1 MDKTKKQMLL
11 DAIGWLYEK
20 SEGSQLNQNYFDQAQ
35 GHMEL
40 LAAYLQVSPMQAFLM
55 AVVFSL
61 DINGGSVDQK
71 DLSRHFGCNPIKV
84 LSLSDDLE
92 VLCQRNILIKEQH
105 RSRRGMARAGFQY
118 TINAAVIDAI
128 LRNMPMPQTE
138 EVALNDVI
146 DVFERVCELNVKKN
160 DDLLSTDELFSRT
173 IELLEA
179 NQSFPVVQ
187 KITKLGLGGA
197 DTYILCYIIWR
208 TVTGHEFT
216 HIDSTLNGMF
226 DQPSRK
232 ARYVQSL
239 IKGVN
244 PLFDMHLFELTDA
257 SFFNDAGIKLTK
269 KALEMLED
277 DSLKLTTGKR
287 SSEGLT
293 DPVSIT
299 ARQLIYNPDEER
311 QLQLIK
317 KLLDRQHFRQTQQRL
332 EEKGLP
338 HGVAV
343 LLHGGP
349 GTGKTETVL
358 QIARETGREIMRVD
372 ISHTKSMWFGES
384 EKIIKR
390 MFTNYNDIAAE
401 STHMPILLINEA
413 DAIISKRREIGSSSV
428 SQTENTIQ
436 NIILEEL
443 ENFRGI
449 LFATTNLV
457 KNLDTAFERR
467 FLFKVEM
474 KKPCLA
480 ARAHIWKL
488 KLPAL
493 SDLAC
498 EQLAAQFDFSGG
510 QIDNIARKQAIH
522 EVVHDTSPDFSH
534 IMAYCQAELLEK
546 SSISRIGYVL

>member
-1 MDKTKKQMLL
+1 MEKTKKQALL

-20 SEGSQLNQNYFDQAQ
+20 SEGCQLSQNFLDKELI
-35 GHMEL
+35 HMEL

-55 AVVFSL
+55 AVVCSL
-61 DINGGSVDQK
+61 DINGGSSVDQK

-92 VLCQRNILIKEQH
+92 VLCQRNILIKEHH
-105 RSRRGMARAGFQY
+105 RGRRGMARAGFQY

-128 LRNMPMPQTE
+128 LKNMPMPQTE
-138 EVALNDVI
+138 EVTLKDVI
-146 DVFERVCELNVKKN
+146 DMLERVCELSVKKD
-160 DDLLSTDELFSRT
+160 DDLISTDELFERT
-173 IELLEA
+173 IELMEA
-179 NQSFPVVQ
+179 NKSFPVVQ
-187 KITKLGLGGA
+187 KITKLGLDGA
-197 DTYILCYIIWR
+197 DIYLLCYIIWR
-208 TVTGHEFT
+208 TVTGNEYT
-216 HIDSTLNGMF
+216 DISSTLRGMF
-226 DQPSRK
+226 NQPSRE

-239 IKGVN
+239 IKGSN
-244 PLFDMHLFELTDA
+244 PLIDMQLIELTDA

-287 SSEGLT
+287 RREGLT

-317 KLLDRQHFRQTQQRL
+317 KLLDKEHFRQTQQRL

-358 QIARETGREIMRVD
+358 QIARETGR
-372 ISHTKSMWFGES
+372 
-384 EKIIKR
+384 
-390 MFTNYNDIAAE
+390 
-401 STHMPILLINEA
+401 
-413 DAIISKRREIGSSSV
+413 
-428 SQTENTIQ
+428 
-436 NIILEEL
+436 L

-480 ARAHIWKL
+480 ARTQIWKL
-488 KLPAL
+488 KLPVL
-493 SDLAC
+493 SDSAC

-546 SSISRIGYVL
+546 SVEIARIGYVL